1 MRVTGGA
8 HEFAERG
15 LHDGRLAL
23 HHGNVA
29 ARLLDRRHQLPAGEA
44 QKLFQ
49 IRAPLR
55 RRMIPRPV
63 RAMASSASAAGASRS
78 RSPSFESLHAERRHG
93 VAEIVQNSLGQFG
106 KAGLERLVDELPA
119 GIRHAFDHAVELARQ
134 LGNLILPMNIQ
145 PRPEVRAFADR
156 DRTPG
161 HPRQGPE
168 HDAVEGGDQQ
178 QQDRD
183 RGADQVQRRIGHGA
197 VTTLGDPARNV
208 DAQAHQRP
216 CRRYP

>member
-1 MRVTGGA
+1 M
-8 HEFAERG
+8 
-15 LHDGRLAL
+15 
-23 HHGNVA
+23 
-29 ARLLDRRHQLPAGEA
+29 
-44 QKLFQ
+44 
-49 IRAPLR
+49 
-55 RRMIPRPV
+55 
-63 RAMASSASAAGASRS
+63 
-78 RSPSFESLHAERRHG
+78 
-93 VAEIVQNSLGQFG
+93 QNSLGQFG

-156 DRTPG
+156 DGTPG

-168 HDAVEGGDQQ
+168 YDAVEGGDQQ

-197 VTTLGDPARNV
+197 VTTLGDPAWNL
-208 DAQAHQRP
+208 DAQAHQRLAVHILESLEDLG
-216 CRRYP
+216 RRSVSTIAGPSSGWSGSIARLA